1 MEEDMFKEFYFL
13 GKYTELKSSK
23 FIFDKEI
30 EADGFRV
37 SIAEDGSVVGRYVSS
52 NENFDAE
59 RKISHLSMRRLALL
73 FDAWSRGR
81 VLWKTL

>member
-37 SIAEDGSVVGRYVSS
+37 SIAERCRAI
-52 NENFDAE
+52 F
-59 RKISHLSMRRLALL
+59 
-73 FDAWSRGR
+73 
-81 VLWKTL
+81 

>member
-1 MEEDMFKEFYFL
+1 MFKEFYFL

-37 SIAEDGSVVGRYVSS
+37 SIAEDGSVVGRYH
-52 NENFDAE
+52 
-59 RKISHLSMRRLALL
+59 ILSETCKMK
-73 FDAWSRGR
+73 G
-81 VLWKTL
+81 VY

>member
-1 MEEDMFKEFYFL
+1 MFKEFYFL

-37 SIAEDGSVVGRYVSS
+37 SIAERCRAI
-52 NENFDAE
+52 F
-59 RKISHLSMRRLALL
+59 
-73 FDAWSRGR
+73 
-81 VLWKTL
+81 